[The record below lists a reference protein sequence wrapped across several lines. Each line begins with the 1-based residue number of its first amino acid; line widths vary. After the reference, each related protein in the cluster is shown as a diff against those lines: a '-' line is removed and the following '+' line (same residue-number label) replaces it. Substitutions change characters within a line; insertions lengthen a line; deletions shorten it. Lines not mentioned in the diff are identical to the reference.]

1 MEDIQKDQE
10 FLQSA
15 QATLA
20 AETKEMVNVSNRL
33 HDNIVRA
40 MRLMWRQLFFIWA
53 LVLVLFIAYF
63 LVLHNSSPTGSVAT
77 PASPLRE
84 KAAPSSGI
92 MVSPQ
97 PPPGPPVI
105 KTIPIGERDVV
116 TGILEQVREAQLKKN
131 IDLFLQAY
139 APSFPNLDKKK
150 ESILK
155 TWEKYDYLDMHFN
168 IKNVRKPDANTIV
181 AKVVWDITLED
192 ISSKKR
198 STLVRDYVVHLSQ
211 VSGKWLIQELIQG
224 EQTSEIA
231 TRYSRG
237 LFTSLEAY
245 D

>member
-20 AETKEMVNVSNRL
+20 AETQEMVKVSNRL

-53 LVLVLFIAYF
+53 LVLVLLVSYF
-63 LVLHNSSPTGSVAT
+63 LVLHNSSPTGPIAT
-77 PASPLRE
+77 PGAPPQE
-84 KAAPSSGI
+84 KGAPSSGI

-97 PPPGPPVI
+97 PLPAPATI
-105 KTIPIGERDVV
+105 KTIPIDERNVV

-139 APSFPNLDKKK
+139 APSFPHLEKKK

-168 IKNVRKPDANTIV
+168 IENIRKPDANTIV

-211 VSGKWLIQELIQG
+211 ISGKWLIQELVQG
-224 EQTSEIA
+224 EQTSA
-231 TRYSRG
+231 VAARYSRRV
-237 LFTSLEAY
+237 FPSSKIY